1 MAEYSIELSYNN
13 HEVFFQIPI
22 LPEEIEIE
30 GAGNGETHD
39 VAGLGEINVIKAP
52 KLKEI
57 SFSGVFPAEMSSAIQ
72 SVGFEQPADFIM
84 LIEDWMNKKR
94 PIRFIYVSDSLKI
107 NIPVSIEDFNYK
119 EVGGAVGDW
128 EYELSLKEFVFYAAR
143 KVVFAKTA
151 TTTTTNK
158 TTTKTATKTE
168 PKRADERAK
177 AKTVTIKSGD
187 TLWIIAKKNLGDGSR
202 YKEIQKLNGITDAQA
217 KKLKI
222 GTVIKLPG

>member
-1 MAEYSIELSYNN
+1 MAEYRIELSYNN
-13 HEVFFQIPI
+13 HEVFFQIPV

-30 GAGNGETHD
+30 GSGNGETHD

-57 SFSGVFPAEMSSAIQ
+57 SFSGVFPADMETAIQ
-72 SVGFEQPADFIM
+72 SVGFDSPADFIAR
-84 LIEDWMNKKR
+84 IEDWMNKKR
-94 PIRFIYVSDSLKI
+94 PIRFIYVSESLKI

-128 EYELSLKEFVFYAAR
+128 EYDISLKEFVFYAAK
-143 KVVFAKTA
+143 KVVFAKKATA
-151 TTTTTNK
+151 TSAK
-158 TTTKTATKTE
+158 KTATKTE
-168 PKRADERAK
+168 PKRADERTK
-177 AKTVTIKSGD
+177 PKTVTIKSGD
-187 TLWIIAKKNLGDGSR
+187 TLFIIAKKNLGDGSK

>member
-13 HEVFFQIPI
+13 HEVFFQIPV

-30 GAGNGETHD
+30 GAGNGDTHD

-57 SFSGVFPAEMSSAIQ
+57 SFSSVFPADMSNAIQ
-72 SVGFEQPADFIM
+72 SAGFEQPADFIQR
-84 LIEDWMNKKR
+84 IEDWMNKKR
-94 PIRFIYVSDSLKI
+94 PIRFIYVSDTLKI
-107 NIPVSIEDFNYK
+107 NIPVSIEKFTYK
-119 EVGGAVGDW
+119 EVGGAVGDF
-128 EYELSLKEFVFYAAR
+128 EYDLEIKEYVFYTAK

-151 TTTTTNK
+151 TATG
-158 TTTKTATKTE
+158 TKKVATKKE
-168 PKRADERAK
+168 PKRTDERVK
-177 AKTVTIKSGD
+177 PKTVAIKKGD
-187 TLWIIAKKNLGDGSR
+187 TLFIIAKKNLGDGSR

>member
-13 HEVFFQIPI
+13 HEVFFQIPV

-57 SFSGVFPAEMSSAIQ
+57 SFKGVFPADMESAIQ
-72 SVGFEQPADFIM
+72 SAGFEQPSDFIER
-84 LIEDWMNKKR
+84 IEDWMNKKR

-107 NIPVSIEDFNYK
+107 NIPVSIEDFSYK
-119 EVGGAVGDW
+119 ESGGAVGDF
-128 EYELSLKEFVFYAAR
+128 EYDISLKEFVFYAAK
-143 KVVFAKTA
+143 KVVFANTSTA
-151 TTTTTNK
+151 TGAK
-158 TTTKTATKTE
+158 KTATKTE

-177 AKTVTIKSGD
+177 PKTVTIKSGD
-187 TLWIIAKKNLGDGSR
+187 TLFIIAKKNLGDGSK

>member
-13 HEVFFQIPI
+13 HEVFFQIPV

-30 GAGNGETHD
+30 GSGNGETHD

-57 SFSGVFPAEMSSAIQ
+57 SFSGVFPADMSNAIQ
-72 SVGFEQPADFIM
+72 SAGFDGPADFIQR
-84 LIEDWMNKKR
+84 IEDWMNKKR
-94 PIRFIYVSDSLKI
+94 PIRFIYVSESLSI

-119 EVGGAVGDW
+119 EVGGTVGDW
-128 EYELSLKEFVFYAAR
+128 EYDISLKEFVFYAAK
-143 KVVFAKTA
+143 KVVFAKKATA
-151 TTTTTNK
+151 TSAK
-158 TTTKTATKTE
+158 KTATKTE
-168 PKRADERAK
+168 PKRADERTK
-177 AKTVTIKSGD
+177 PKTVTIKSGD
-187 TLWIIAKKNLGDGSR
+187 TLFIIAKKNLGDGSK